1 MTQRRS
7 RIGRLL
13 AALFIRGAEAPF
25 ILRDLDDSFNHD
37 VARGLAP
44 AEVRRRD
51 LRNILASAG
60 SVWAESLRPSAWR
73 PSLVDVRL
81 GLRTIRPD
89 SLAQLR
95 RRLRARYRDPGRL
108 GADAC
113 GRRARTTVAR
123 RSRRSHPHALL
134 LARHRP
140 RTCHRGRLLSLADIP
155 PLVRRARGLPADY
168 RQPRHGRHRSLGT
181 GHRNH
186 RLDVR
191 YPAHARDAGPRPARR
206 RREVRGAQRRRH
218 RTRPVARAVRGRPEY
233 RWPSS
238 PDRRRAILGRRRDA
252 AGISVP
258 DVAPT
263 LDASAHARR
272 WRRSAFRRDPRRIRQ
287 AFRRRDA
294 RLRPGRTSGAD
305 EFAGSRGP
313 RARSIGFAPQSF
325 LPGT

>member
-1 MTQRRS
+1 MAPVLGRRPA
-7 RIGRLL
+7 R
-13 AALFIRGAEAPF
+13 AP
-25 ILRDLDDSFNHD
+25 DDC
-37 VARGLAP
+37 
-44 AEVRRRD
+44 
-51 LRNILASAG
+51 
-60 SVWAESLRPSAWR
+60 
-73 PSLVDVRL
+73 
-81 GLRTIRPD
+81 PD
-89 SLAQLR
+89 SRAQPR
-95 RRLRARYRDPGRL
+95 RRLRARDRDPGRP

-155 PLVRRARGLPADY
+155 PVVRRARGLPADD
-168 RQPRHGRHRSLGT
+168 RQPRHGRRRSLGT
-181 GHRNH
+181 GHRNN

-218 RTRPVARAVRGRPEY
+218 RTRPVARAVRGRPGY

-238 PDRRRAILGRRRDA
+238 PDRGRAILGRRRDA

-272 WRRSAFRRDPRRIRQ
+272 WRRSAFRRYPRRIRQ

-305 EFAGSRGP
+305 EFAGSRGLVP
-313 RARSIGFAPQSF
+313 PKLRRSEGGRSIGFAPQSF